1 MIDSVETNSCY
12 KLYVYNIYKAIPL
25 GFNSGDAQFY
35 FCQTIPI
42 EEKRV
47 TPLPEK
53 FVKGISMESLNI
65 VVPSSTTGNCPQSII
80 KT

>member
-12 KLYVYNIYKAIPL
+12 KLYVYNIYKAIPP
-25 GFNSGDAQFY
+25 GFDSGDAQSY

-42 EEKRV
+42 EDKRV

-53 FVKGISMESLNI
+53 FVKGISMESLNK
-65 VVPSSTTGNCPQSII
+65 SSKVLSGGFIAQHHR
-80 KT
+80 